1 MNESTICK
9 SDGRMY
15 NGTDHKIMLIN
26 VNPGSKGES
35 KLTGRALVQLFFA
48 VTRLNECHIP
58 EQRCKLDF

>member
-1 MNESTICK
+1 
-9 SDGRMY
+9 MY